1 MADTTNTNVTNANDL
16 AGLLVNARQDAIFA
30 GYENSL
36 YLPGQLVNIYNV
48 PAGSVT
54 AQIPKYSAV
63 ASTDVSTELHSDTTN
78 AISELD
84 ILNVASAGVNV
95 TAKTYAARALQKD
108 LGGMD
113 MEGTATVLG
122 RACSEAFDTDVMT
135 LFKDSGITEVG
146 STGVD
151 LTIDTIADAVQA
163 VRANKFG
170 GEVNVVLHPTQIKE
184 ILKEFTSAAF
194 AGSDAANEAMR
205 TGFVGKLFGANVYQS
220 ALVQTDN
227 SGADYAGCAFVSG
240 AFGIAMFRG
249 LDVAMSRNE
258 AGMGTD
264 IIASIHAN
272 SGVLDTNRAIRI
284 ISDV

>member
-63 ASTDVSTELHSDTTN
+63 AASSVSTEVHSDTSN

-84 ILNVASAGVNV
+84 ILNVAAAGVNV
-95 TAKTYAARALQKD
+95 SAKTYAARALQKD

-113 MEGTATVLG
+113 LQGTATVLG
-122 RACSEAFDTDVMT
+122 RACTEKFDTDIME
-135 LFKDSGITEVG
+135 LFKDSGISEVG
-146 STGVD
+146 TSGSD
-151 LTIDTIADAVQA
+151 LTIDLIADAVQT
-163 VRANKFG
+163 VRTAKFG

-194 AGSDAANEAMR
+194 AGSDAANEAMAR
-205 TGFVGKLFGANVYQS
+205 GFVGKLFGANVYQS

-227 SGADYAGCAFVSG
+227 SGADYAGCAFVDG

-249 LDVAMSRNE
+249 LDVSTSRNE

-264 IIASIHAN
+264 IIASIHAQGAVVD
-272 SGVLDTNRAIRI
+272 STRAVRI

>member
-1 MADTTNTNVTNANDL
+1 MAEVNNTNVTNANDL
-16 AGLLVNARQDAIFA
+16 TGLLVNARQDAIFA

-54 AQIPKYSAV
+54 AEIPKYSALAGTV
-63 ASTDVSTELHSDTTN
+63 ATELHSDTTD
-78 AISELD
+78 AIEELD
-84 ILNVASAGVNV
+84 ILNVAASSE
-95 TAKTYAARALQKD
+95 TISAKTYAARALQKD

-122 RACSEAFDTDVMT
+122 RACSEAFDTDVME
-135 LFKDSGITEVG
+135 LFKDSGISEVG
-146 STGVD
+146 TTGTD
-151 LTIDTIADAVQA
+151 LAIDVIADAVQA

-170 GEVNVVLHPTQIKE
+170 GQVNVVLHPTQIKL

-194 AGSDAANEAMR
+194 AGTDAANEAMR
-205 TGFVGKLFGANVYQS
+205 TGFVGKLFGANIYQS

-227 SGADYAGCAFVSG
+227 SDADHAGCAFVDG

-249 LDVAMSRNE
+249 LDVAMARNE

-272 SGVLDTNRAIRI
+272 SAVLDTNRAIRI
-284 ISDV
+284 ISGV

>member
-16 AGLLVNARQDAIFA
+16 TGLLVNARQDAIFA

-36 YLPGQLVNIYNV
+36 YLPGQLINIYNV

-63 ASTDVSTELHSDTTN
+63 ATSSVSTELHSDTTN
-78 AISELD
+78 AIEELD
-84 ILNVASAGVNV
+84 ILNVAASGE
-95 TAKTYAARALQKD
+95 TISAKTYAARALQKD

-113 MEGTATVLG
+113 MDGTATVLG
-122 RACSEAFDTDVMT
+122 RACSEKFDEDVMT
-135 LFKDSGITEVG
+135 LFKDSGISEVG
-146 STGVD
+146 STGTAV
-151 LTIDTIADAVQA
+151 TINEIAEAVQA

-170 GEVNVVLHPTQIKE
+170 GQVNVVLHPRQIRD
-184 ILKEFTSAAF
+184 LLQEFSTAAF
-194 AGSDAANEAMR
+194 AGNDAANEAMR
-205 TGFVGKLFGANVYQS
+205 AGFVGKLFGANVYQS
-220 ALVQTDN
+220 ALVQKDN
-227 SGADYAGCAFVSG
+227 SDADYAGCAFVDG

-249 LDVAMSRNE
+249 LDVAMARNE

-272 SGVLDTNRAIRI
+272 AAVLDTNRAIRI